1 MKRGSVESPLQVQRA
16 VWVAG
21 CCRLEPNLDEVA
33 GTAVDVDV
41 VQLQAD
47 HLAGLGDDKCG
58 TGQLGLGGHE
68 GEVAVG
74 GQHVQTSWAT
84 NKNMT
89 MTMVMRITPY
99 KLL

>member
-1 MKRGSVESPLQVQRA
+1 MSLRSEFRGPCGF
-16 VWVAG
+16 AG

-33 GTAVDVDV
+33 GAAVDVDV

-84 NKNMT
+84 NRNMT
-89 MTMVMRITPY
+89 MTMVMVMRTTLY
-99 KLL
+99 MLL